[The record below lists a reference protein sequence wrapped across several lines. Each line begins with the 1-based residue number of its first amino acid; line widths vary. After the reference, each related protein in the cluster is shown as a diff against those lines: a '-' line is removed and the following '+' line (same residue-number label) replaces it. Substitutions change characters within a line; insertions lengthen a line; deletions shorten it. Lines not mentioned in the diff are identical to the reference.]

1 MSNKPVVVFE
11 GIECSGKSLHVK
23 NICKFLKKKGIP
35 YICLREPGGSKN
47 SEIIRKLILNKKS
60 NFNRYTDLFLYS
72 ASRSENIKEL
82 KKFHKKRVIIID
94 RFTDSTIAYQHFG
107 LGVDL
112 NLIRKIHNVILNDF
126 KIDFTFLNV
135 VNEKNMLQRLKK
147 RNKLNRYDTFNV
159 KFYKKVQKG
168 FLTLAKKKP
177 NKYKIINSNLD
188 MKINK
193 DIILKKISELI
204 K

>member
-1 MSNKPVVVFE
+1 
-11 GIECSGKSLHVK
+11 
-23 NICKFLKKKGIP
+23 
-35 YICLREPGGSKN
+35 
-47 SEIIRKLILNKKS
+47 
-60 NFNRYTDLFLYS
+60 
-72 ASRSENIKEL
+72 
-82 KKFHKKRVIIID
+82 
-94 RFTDSTIAYQHFG
+94 
-107 LGVDL
+107 
-112 NLIRKIHNVILNDF
+112 
-126 KIDFTFLNV
+126 
-135 VNEKNMLQRLKK
+135 MLQRLKK
-147 RNKLNRYDTFNV
+147 RNKLNRYDSFNI